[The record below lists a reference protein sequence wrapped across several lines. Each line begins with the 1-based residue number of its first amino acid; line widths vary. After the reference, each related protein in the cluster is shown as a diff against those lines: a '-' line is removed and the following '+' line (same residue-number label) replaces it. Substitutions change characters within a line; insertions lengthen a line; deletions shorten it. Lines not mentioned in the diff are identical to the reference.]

1 MTFILIIITPITTE
15 IHMALDTK
23 LISLTIVNIDLLDST
38 IAATVQGHL
47 QSNVLTIFTT
57 L

>member
-1 MTFILIIITPITTE
+1 MIFILIIITPITTE